1 MRLEECYRTL
11 DLDRHATD
19 AEVKGAWRNLTKVWH
34 PDRFAHDP
42 DLQRRAEEKVKAIN
56 EAYETIRQ
64 SRLGAWSSD
73 DDDDSP
79 DSPGPWRVRTRGRE
93 YGFASLEEIASLTS
107 RGAIR
112 EPAEVLDPDTGLWH
126 PLAEIPVL
134 QVALRQHLVR
144 RLRSW
149 VFGCVAAAL
158 FILVRRPTPG
168 GVIVALVLFGIAGF
182 LLYRMRSNQAPEE

>member
-1 MRLEECYRTL
+1 MRIEDCYRTL
-11 DLDRHATD
+11 DLNRHASD
-19 AEVKGAWRNLTKVWH
+19 AEVKAAWRNLTKVWH

-42 DLQRRAEEKVKAIN
+42 DLQRSAEEKVKAIN

-64 SRLGAWSSD
+64 SRLGAWTSD
-73 DDDDSP
+73 DDDSSDAA
-79 DSPGPWRVRTRGRE
+79 GPWRIRTRGRE

-112 EPAEVLDPDTGLWH
+112 EPAEVLDPGTGQWQ
-126 PLAEIPVL
+126 PLAEISVL
-134 QVALRQHLVR
+134 RVALRQHLVR

-168 GVIVALVLFGIAGF
+168 GLILALVLFGVAGG
-182 LLYRMRSNQAPEE
+182 LLYRMRPPQAPEQ